1 MIDNEKFKKIR
12 EDFFNKKITTE
23 DYKQLLIEVC
33 NLNSYKDFYEFAE
46 KEIKKLQDF
55 IKNQEENINK
65 KMENLIN
72 NQIKEK

>member
-1 MIDNEKFKKIR
+1 MIDNEKFKKIK
-12 EDFFNKKITTE
+12 ENFFNKKITTE
-23 DYKQLLIEVC
+23 DYKKLLIEIC

-55 IKNQEENINK
+55 IKNQEENINR

>member
-1 MIDNEKFKKIR
+1 MIDNEKFKKIK
-12 EDFFNKKITTE
+12 ENFFNKKITTE
-23 DYKQLLIEVC
+23 DYKQLLIEVY

-46 KEIKKLQDF
+46 KEIKKFQDF

-72 NQIKEK
+72 NIKEN